1 MGVKMTSRVTKK
13 KFKLVKKK
21 DFPQNRV
28 YSRFDSGVPTDSV
41 GLKSKP
47 EVFVD
52 GVAVVQP

>member
-1 MGVKMTSRVTKK
+1 MNSRVTKK

-52 GVAVVQP
+52 GVAVVQL